1 MMKQPPLQRPRK
13 DEREMAIEKEARSYA
28 LEGMIVATQILTLIC
43 VIKHNPAWKAGLALL
58 FIGGAAEFWSL
69 YKQYDEEDYRMA
81 YKKVGIFLALV
92 GAILYGW
99 FAVTA

>member
-1 MMKQPPLQRPRK
+1 MMKQPPRQRLRK

-28 LEGMIVATQILTLIC
+28 QEGMIFATQILTLIC

-69 YKQYDEEDYRMA
+69 YKQYDEEDYRKA